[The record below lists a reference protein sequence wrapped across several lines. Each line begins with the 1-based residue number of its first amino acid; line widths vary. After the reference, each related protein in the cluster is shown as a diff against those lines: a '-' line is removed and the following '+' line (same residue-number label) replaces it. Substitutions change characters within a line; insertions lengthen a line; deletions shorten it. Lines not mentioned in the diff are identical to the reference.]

1 MEIII
6 RGKTRFG
13 RNRSEQEENLR
24 REGMRSMSDEQ
35 LDACRHIEKK
45 QKDKFG
51 LKESFIGLDKIGG
64 DGLNIKTEE

>member
-13 RNRSEQEENLR
+13 KSRSEQEINLR
-24 REGMRSMSDEQ
+24 KDGMSSLSDEQ
-35 LDACRHIEKK
+35 LDRVKYIEKR

-51 LKESFIGLDKIGG
+51 LGESFVGGEHIGG
-64 DGLNIKTEE
+64 EPLKTKDE